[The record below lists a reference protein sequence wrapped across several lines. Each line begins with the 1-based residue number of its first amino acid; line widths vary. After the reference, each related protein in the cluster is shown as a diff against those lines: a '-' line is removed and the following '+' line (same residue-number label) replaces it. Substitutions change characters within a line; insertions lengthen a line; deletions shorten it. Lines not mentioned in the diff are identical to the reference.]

1 MPPDSSDQQETSMS
15 VANEFSAPEIC
26 CRITRIP
33 LFMVWIQLWG
43 DLSEKVV
50 AERRQS
56 HAGIL
61 ELNLHPLAFISATSS
76 DMIDMGQ
83 NTRLKISH

>member
-1 MPPDSSDQQETSMS
+1 MSSLLQIFDAGLVCS
-15 VANEFSAPEIC
+15 
-26 CRITRIP
+26 RIL

-43 DLSEKVV
+43 DSSEKVV

-61 ELNLHPLAFISATSS
+61 ELNLDPLAFISATSS

-83 NTRLKISH
+83 K